1 MMQRWQNMI
10 VGWFE
15 GSIESDP
22 FGLFWF
28 GLLNLYH
35 LVRYN
40 MKQIMNI
47 PEDELFKAI
56 VIEDTYE
63 VKLGTSLIK
72 SVSCL
77 VLWFKA
83 Q

>member
-1 MMQRWQNMI
+1 MI

-22 FGLFWF
+22 FDSLFDS
-28 GLLNLYH
+28 
-35 LVRYN
+35 N